1 MIQRIQTVFLLAA
14 VALTGSLFF
23 LDLATL
29 VGAEQYKLIYRGIYP
44 MAENSKVAIPT
55 IALAIL
61 VASATL
67 VGLITIFLFK
77 KRMIQIRLCGLNLGL
92 LLGTTVMIYFL
103 GHQSGKE
110 LTAEVSC
117 HLPIVFPLIGM
128 VMTFMAMRA
137 IGKDEVLVKSMDR
150 IR

>member
-14 VALTGSLFF
+14 AALTGSLFF

-29 VGAEQYKLIYRGIYP
+29 GTDQYKLIYRGIYSLTE
-44 MAENSKVAIPT
+44 ADSAVVIPT

-61 VASATL
+61 VTTATL

-103 GHQSGKE
+103 GHQGGKE
-110 LTAEVSC
+110 LAADVSY
-117 HLPIVFPLIGM
+117 HLPMVFPLIAM
-128 VMTFMAMRA
+128 VMTFLAMRA
-137 IGKDEVLVKSMDR
+137 IGKDEALVKSMNR

>member
-1 MIQRIQTVFLLAA
+1 MIQRIQTIFLLVA

-29 VGAEQYKLIYRGIYP
+29 TGADQYQLIYRGIYP
-44 MAENSKVAIPT
+44 IAENSEVAIPT

-67 VGLITIFLFK
+67 VGLITTFLFK

-103 GHQSGKE
+103 GHQGGKE
-110 LTAEVSC
+110 LAAEVSY
-117 HLPIVFPLIGM
+117 HIPMVFPLISM
-128 VMTFMAMRA
+128 VMTFLAMRA
-137 IGKDEVLVKSMDR
+137 IGKDEALVKSMNR